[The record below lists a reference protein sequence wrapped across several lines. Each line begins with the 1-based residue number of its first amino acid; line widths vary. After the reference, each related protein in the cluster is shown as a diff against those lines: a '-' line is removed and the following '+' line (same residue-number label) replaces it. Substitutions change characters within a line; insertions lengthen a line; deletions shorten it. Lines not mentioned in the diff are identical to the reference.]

1 MPPKEKPKEGY
12 TLKVTSP
19 DNGGRT
25 VIGSDKLILVEQRQF
40 LYVRIVRGNGL
51 PVNNK
56 TVTCVPFVELK
67 NGNYKGIT
75 RCFEQTSNPE

>member
-12 TLKVTSP
+12 TLKVTSA

-51 PVNNK
+51 PVNNM
-56 TVTCVPFVELK
+56 TVTCVPFVELN